1 MKYLVSTTEVYR
13 VGTVEEVEALHEELK
28 NDSNFTLTAFSYKY
42 KCQKQK
48 GEIIDEW
55 QQVTVKKA
63 FNEEKN
69 PDAEVEINYEVK
81 F

>member
-1 MKYLVSTTEVYR
+1 MKYLVSTQEVYR
-13 VGTVEEVEALHEELK
+13 VGTVEEVERLHEELK
-28 NDSNFTLTAFSYKY
+28 NDPKFSLGAFSYKY

-55 QQVTVKKA
+55 QQVTVKKI
-63 FNEEKN
+63 FNEEKD
-69 PDAEVEINYEVK
+69 PCTQVEINYEVG